1 MQAKN
6 RDFSR
11 FSKDF
16 FQNLNH
22 FSVKLGAGN
31 RLVGII
37 SHVSELKER
46 IDRQVVIQKSNSGS
60 SIQLIS

>member
-22 FSVKLGAGN
+22 FSVKLGLYWN
-31 RLVGII
+31 FLCDKIYSKDNNII
-37 SHVSELKER
+37 KYLQEGKM
-46 IDRQVVIQKSNSGS
+46 K
-60 SIQLIS
+60 